1 METGGISMY
10 TQDEILEILKNIGA
24 IKEGHFLYTSGLHGK
39 VYIQCATLLKDP
51 ALSAR
56 VCEVIAEHFR
66 PQKPE
71 VVIGPAIGAINLSYE
86 VARQL
91 GVPSLFA
98 ERNDEG
104 KLILRRSFEILPGQ
118 KVLVVEDV
126 VTTGGTTREMIEL
139 VESLGGI
146 VIGAAS
152 IVNRSGGKAKLPVPY
167 FALLNLNVDNYEPEQ
182 CPLCKEGIPVEKPG
196 SRKIKA

>member
-1 METGGISMY
+1 ML
-10 TQDEILEILKNIGA
+10 TQKEILTLLKDIGA
-24 IKEGHFLYTSGLHGK
+24 IKEGHFRYTSGLHGQ
-39 VYIQCATLLKDP
+39 VYVQCATLLKDP

-56 VCEVIAEHFR
+56 VCEGMAEHFR
-66 PQKPE
+66 KDAPDL
-71 VVIGPAIGAINLSYE
+71 VLGPAVGAVNLSYE

-104 KLILRRSFEILPGQ
+104 QMVLRRSFEILPGQ

-126 VTTGGTTREMIEL
+126 VTTGGTTMEMIKL
-139 VESLGGI
+139 VQGLGGI

-152 IVNRSGGKAKLPVPY
+152 IVNRSRGKAQLPVPY
-167 FALLNLNVDNYEPEQ
+167 FALLDLDVANYTPEE
-182 CPLCKEGIPVEKPG
+182 CPLCKAGIPLEKPG
-196 SRKIKA
+196 SRKIK